1 MVKKKIQWFK
11 AHRDILISDIVHVKR
26 PNGQSLDAF
35 LHVNPKLPKEKAMAM
50 IFNPTTVDLTENI
63 TLPLYYSGFTD
74 DVLVSVGGATATKST
89 LERDYSLTLE
99 LKLAPKSTTW
109 VSLLAVA

>member
-1 MVKKKIQWFK
+1 M
-11 AHRDILISDIVHVKR
+11 A
-26 PNGQSLDAF
+26 SLDLLSLLVAVAGDRHEES
-35 LHVNPKLPKEKAMAM
+35 LRVPR
-50 IFNPTTVDLTENI
+50 
-63 TLPLYYSGFTD
+63 GFTD
-74 DVLVSVGGATATKST
+74 DVLVSVGGAAATKST